1 MKKIILLDG
10 DGIINRKKK
19 KLADQGLTIEII
31 SSNSLKKLKLKK
43 ELAKCNLE
51 NITSYY
57 YQNHKK
63 FNINHIMSPNNWFL
77 KNKYTIDDKNDLKK
91 MRRIISKVGY
101 NNFDIGMANKII
113 RKF

>member
-1 MKKIILLDG
+1 
-10 DGIINRKKK
+10 
-19 KLADQGLTIEII
+19 
-31 SSNSLKKLKLKK
+31 
-43 ELAKCNLE
+43 
-51 NITSYY
+51 
-57 YQNHKK
+57 
-63 FNINHIMSPNNWFL
+63 MSPNNWFL